1 MQTILR
7 VKNVTK
13 HYGGGSVV
21 TKALDGISLDICE
34 KEFVAVMGASGS
46 GKSCHKIRVAN
57 LFCLKLL
64 TL

>member
-34 KEFVAVMGASGS
+34 KEFYGFYDDEPDADTNAEESSMEGVFDWAM
-46 GKSCHKIRVAN
+46 
-57 LFCLKLL
+57 L
-64 TL
+64 